1 MSIDILIIVAITSF
15 IQSIFGVGVL
25 LYGTP
30 LLLLQGYSFIYAVT
44 ILLPIS
50 IVINL
55 FQISK
60 DYKSIDFGFYKN
72 ILIYSIPVIVIFLSV
87 VINFTINIDIIIGIF
102 LIFVSAKNYHY
113 KVNKVIN
120 SLIRYEKVYFIIMG
134 IVHGLTNLGGAFL
147 AAIIHSKGYEKHI
160 TRVTIGASYATFAFF
175 QILTLL
181 VFNQRIDIT
190 LWMISI
196 YLFVSILI
204 YIITEK
210 TIFIDIDN
218 YNYHII
224 FTVLLFIT
232 GVLLLI
238 KSI

>member
-55 FQISK
+55 FQIAK

-72 ILIYSIPVIVIFLSV
+72 ILIYSIPVVVIFLSV

-134 IVHGLTNLGGAFL
+134 IEISMNISNITQ
-147 AAIIHSKGYEKHI
+147 IIS
-160 TRVTIGASYATFAFF
+160 
-175 QILTLL
+175 
-181 VFNQRIDIT
+181 
-190 LWMISI
+190 
-196 YLFVSILI
+196 
-204 YIITEK
+204 
-210 TIFIDIDN
+210 
-218 YNYHII
+218 
-224 FTVLLFIT
+224 
-232 GVLLLI
+232 
-238 KSI
+238 